1 MSHTADRV
9 ANPGAA
15 SMGAAAESAAPRL
28 SENPLAILPA
38 ATTVANWTE
47 ERITA
52 IRQWTPTLLSFRT
65 TRFRAFR
72 FTPGHYARLGLD
84 AGLDA
89 GSEADAGEALIWRP
103 YSMVSAATDE
113 YLEFLAVLVSDGAF
127 SQRLAALRVGDPVRV
142 DKAAFGF
149 LTVDQLAPG
158 RDLWMLASGTG
169 LGPFIS
175 ILRDPAVWR
184 RFERLILAH
193 GVRRAGE
200 LAYRDEIEALAA
212 NAGGAQLVYLPVVTR
227 EAGATPLS
235 GRIPQLLATG
245 ALEAAAGATLSVE
258 HSRLMVCGNPEMAR
272 ELRQQLGALGFSTTR
287 RGVPGQMA
295 FEKYW

>member
-1 MSHTADRV
+1 MDQSADRF
-9 ANPGAA
+9 
-15 SMGAAAESAAPRL
+15 APPD
-28 SENPLAILPA
+28 NPLAILPA
-38 ATTVANWTE
+38 AAPAANWTE
-47 ERITA
+47 ERVLA
-52 IRQWTPTLLSFRT
+52 IRHWTPTLLSFRT
-65 TRFRAFR
+65 TRYRAFR
-72 FTPGHYARLGLD
+72 FTPGHYARLGLGGEA
-84 AGLDA
+84 AGQPPASAAD
-89 GSEADAGEALIWRP
+89 GSEIAAGDGVVWRP

-113 YLEFLAVLVSDGAF
+113 HLEFISVLVPGGAF
-127 SQRLAALRVGDPVRV
+127 SQRLAALRVGDPIRV

-169 LGPFIS
+169 LGPFVS
-175 ILRDPAVWR
+175 ILRDPAVWG

-212 NAGGAQLVYLPVVTR
+212 NAGGARLVYLPIVTR
-227 EAGATPLS
+227 EAGATPLA
-235 GRIPQLLATG
+235 GRIPQLLAAG
-245 ALEAAAGATLSVE
+245 ALEAAAGAALGVE

-272 ELRQQLGALGFSTTR
+272 ELRQQLGALGFATTR

>member
-1 MSHTADRV
+1 MGPSADR
-9 ANPGAA
+9 
-15 SMGAAAESAAPRL
+15 L
-28 SENPLAILPA
+28 DNPLAILPA
-38 ATTVANWTE
+38 AAPAANWTE
-47 ERITA
+47 ERVLA
-52 IRQWTPTLLSFRT
+52 IRHWTPTLLSFRT
-65 TRFRAFR
+65 TRYRAFR
-72 FTPGHYARLGLD
+72 FTPGHYARLGLGGEA
-84 AGLDA
+84 AGQPPA
-89 GSEADAGEALIWRP
+89 SAASGSETAAGDGVVWRP

-113 YLEFLAVLVSDGAF
+113 HLEFISVLVPGGAF
-127 SQRLAALRVGDPVRV
+127 SQRLAELRIGDPIRV

-169 LGPFIS
+169 LGPFVA
-175 ILRDPAVWR
+175 ILRDPAVWG

-212 NAGGAQLVYLPVVTR
+212 NAGGAQLVYLPIVTR

-235 GRIPQLLATG
+235 GRIPQLLAAG
-245 ALEAAAGATLSVE
+245 ALEAAAGATLSIE

>member
-1 MSHTADRV
+1 MGPSADR
-9 ANPGAA
+9 
-15 SMGAAAESAAPRL
+15 L
-28 SENPLAILPA
+28 DNPLAILPA
-38 ATTVANWTE
+38 AAPAANWTE
-47 ERITA
+47 ERVLA
-52 IRQWTPTLLSFRT
+52 IRHWTPTLLSFRT
-65 TRFRAFR
+65 TRYRAFR
-72 FTPGHYARLGLD
+72 FTPGHYARLGLGGEA
-84 AGLDA
+84 AGQPPASAAD
-89 GSEADAGEALIWRP
+89 GSETAAGDGVVWRP

-113 YLEFLAVLVSDGAF
+113 HLEFISVLVPGGAF
-127 SQRLAALRVGDPVRV
+127 SQRLAELRVGDPIRV

-169 LGPFIS
+169 LGPFVA
-175 ILRDPAVWR
+175 ILRDPAVWG

-212 NAGGAQLVYLPVVTR
+212 NAGGAQLVYLPIVTR

-235 GRIPQLLATG
+235 GRIPQLLAAG
-245 ALEAAAGATLSVE
+245 ALEAAAGATLSIE

>member
-1 MSHTADRV
+1 MDQSADRF
-9 ANPGAA
+9 
-15 SMGAAAESAAPRL
+15 APPD
-28 SENPLAILPA
+28 NPLAILPA
-38 ATTVANWTE
+38 AAPAANWTE
-47 ERITA
+47 ERVLA
-52 IRQWTPTLLSFRT
+52 IRHWTPTLLSFRT
-65 TRFRAFR
+65 TRYRAFR
-72 FTPGHYARLGLD
+72 FTPGHYARLGLGGEA
-84 AGLDA
+84 AGQPPASAAD
-89 GSEADAGEALIWRP
+89 GSETAAGDGVVWRP

-113 YLEFLAVLVSDGAF
+113 HLEFISVLVPGGAF
-127 SQRLAALRVGDPVRV
+127 SQRLAELRVGDPIRV

-169 LGPFIS
+169 LGPFVA
-175 ILRDPAVWR
+175 ILRDPAVWG

-212 NAGGAQLVYLPVVTR
+212 NAGDAQLVYLPIVTR

-235 GRIPQLLATG
+235 GRIPQLLAAG
-245 ALEAAAGATLSVE
+245 ALERAAGAALGVE

>member
-1 MSHTADRV
+1 MGPSADR
-9 ANPGAA
+9 
-15 SMGAAAESAAPRL
+15 L
-28 SENPLAILPA
+28 DNPLAILPA
-38 ATTVANWTE
+38 AAPAANWTE
-47 ERITA
+47 ERVLA
-52 IRQWTPTLLSFRT
+52 IRHWTPTLLSFRT
-65 TRFRAFR
+65 TRYRAFR
-72 FTPGHYARLGLD
+72 FTPGHYARLGLGGEA
-84 AGLDA
+84 AGQPPASAAD
-89 GSEADAGEALIWRP
+89 GSETAAGDGVVWRP

-113 YLEFLAVLVSDGAF
+113 HLEFISVLVPGGAF
-127 SQRLAALRVGDPVRV
+127 SQRLAELRVGDPIRV

-169 LGPFIS
+169 LGPFVA
-175 ILRDPAVWR
+175 ILRDPAVWGC
-184 RFERLILAH
+184 FERLILAH

-212 NAGGAQLVYLPVVTR
+212 NAGGAQLVYLPIVTR

-235 GRIPQLLATG
+235 GRIPQLLAAG
-245 ALEAAAGATLSVE
+245 ALEAAAGATLSIE

>member
-1 MSHTADRV
+1 MDQSADR
-9 ANPGAA
+9 
-15 SMGAAAESAAPRL
+15 L
-28 SENPLAILPA
+28 DNPLAILPA
-38 ATTVANWTE
+38 AAPAANWTE
-47 ERITA
+47 ERVLA
-52 IRQWTPTLLSFRT
+52 IRHWTPTLLSFRT
-65 TRFRAFR
+65 TRYRAFR
-72 FTPGHYARLGLD
+72 FTPGHYARLGLGGEA
-84 AGLDA
+84 AGQPPA
-89 GSEADAGEALIWRP
+89 SAASGSESAAGDDVVWRP

-113 YLEFLAVLVSDGAF
+113 HLEFISVLVPGGAF
-127 SQRLAALRVGDPVRV
+127 SQRLAELRVGDPIRV

-169 LGPFIS
+169 LGPFVA
-175 ILRDPAVWR
+175 ILRDPAVWG

-212 NAGGAQLVYLPVVTR
+212 NAGGAQLVYLPIVTR

-235 GRIPQLLATG
+235 GRIPQLLAAG
-245 ALEAAAGATLSVE
+245 ALERAAGAALGVE

>member
-1 MSHTADRV
+1 MDQSADRFD
-9 ANPGAA
+9 
-15 SMGAAAESAAPRL
+15 
-28 SENPLAILPA
+28 NPLAILPA
-38 ATTVANWTE
+38 AAPAANWTE
-47 ERITA
+47 ERVLA
-52 IRQWTPTLLSFRT
+52 IRHWTPTLLSFRT
-65 TRFRAFR
+65 TRYRAFR
-72 FTPGHYARLGLD
+72 FTPGHYARLGLGGEA
-84 AGLDA
+84 AGQPPASA
-89 GSEADAGEALIWRP
+89 GGAGENASSTTGESASGGADGVVWRP

-113 YLEFLAVLVSDGAF
+113 HLEFISVLVPGGAF
-127 SQRLAALRVGDPVRV
+127 SQRLAELRVGDAIRV

-169 LGPFIS
+169 LGPFVA
-175 ILRDPAVWR
+175 ILRDPAVWG

-200 LAYRDEIEALAA
+200 LAYRDEIEVLAA
-212 NAGGAQLVYLPVVTR
+212 NAGGVQLVYLPIVTR

-235 GRIPQLLATG
+235 GRIPQLLAAG
-245 ALEAAAGATLSVE
+245 ALERAAAATLSVE

>member
-1 MSHTADRV
+1 MDRSADRL
-9 ANPGAA
+9 
-15 SMGAAAESAAPRL
+15 AP
-28 SENPLAILPA
+28 SDNPLAILPA
-38 ATTVANWTE
+38 AAPAANWTE
-47 ERITA
+47 ERVLA
-52 IRQWTPTLLSFRT
+52 IRHWTPTLLSFRT
-65 TRFRAFR
+65 TRYRSFR
-72 FTPGHYARLGLD
+72 FTPGHYARLGLGGG
-84 AGLDA
+84 AGGQPPASAAA
-89 GSEADAGEALIWRP
+89 GSETAAGDGVVWRP

-113 YLEFLAVLVSDGAF
+113 HLEFISVLVPGGAF
-127 SQRLAALRVGDPVRV
+127 SQRLAELRVGDAIRV

-169 LGPFIS
+169 LGPFVA
-175 ILRDPAVWR
+175 ILRDPAVWG

-212 NAGGAQLVYLPVVTR
+212 NAGGAQLVYLPIVTR

-235 GRIPQLLATG
+235 GRIPQLLAAG
-245 ALEAAAGATLSVE
+245 ALERAAAATLSVE

>member
-1 MSHTADRV
+1 MDQSADRF
-9 ANPGAA
+9 
-15 SMGAAAESAAPRL
+15 APPD
-28 SENPLAILPA
+28 NPLAILPA
-38 ATTVANWTE
+38 AAPAANWTE
-47 ERITA
+47 ERVLA
-52 IRQWTPTLLSFRT
+52 IRHWTPTLLSFRT
-65 TRFRAFR
+65 TRYRAFR
-72 FTPGHYARLGLD
+72 FTPGHYARLGLGGEA
-84 AGLDA
+84 AGQPPA
-89 GSEADAGEALIWRP
+89 SAASGSETAAGDGVVWRP

-113 YLEFLAVLVSDGAF
+113 HLEFISVLVPGGAF
-127 SQRLAALRVGDPVRV
+127 SQRLAELRVGDPIRV

-169 LGPFIS
+169 LGPFVA
-175 ILRDPAVWR
+175 ILRDPAVWG

-212 NAGGAQLVYLPVVTR
+212 NAGGAQLVYLPIVTR

-235 GRIPQLLATG
+235 GRIPQLLAAG
-245 ALEAAAGATLSVE
+245 ALEAAAGATLSIE

>member
-1 MSHTADRV
+1 MDQSADR
-9 ANPGAA
+9 
-15 SMGAAAESAAPRL
+15 L
-28 SENPLAILPA
+28 DNPLAILPA
-38 ATTVANWTE
+38 AAPVANWTE
-47 ERITA
+47 ERVLA
-52 IRQWTPTLLSFRT
+52 IRHWTPTLLSFRT
-65 TRFRAFR
+65 TRYRAFR
-72 FTPGHYARLGLD
+72 FTPGHYARLGLGGEA
-84 AGLDA
+84 AGQPPASAAD
-89 GSEADAGEALIWRP
+89 GSETAAGDGVVWRP

-113 YLEFLAVLVSDGAF
+113 HLEFISVLVPGGAF
-127 SQRLAALRVGDPVRV
+127 SQRLAELRVGDPIRV

-169 LGPFIS
+169 LGPFVA
-175 ILRDPAVWR
+175 ILRDPAVWG

-212 NAGGAQLVYLPVVTR
+212 NAGGAQLVYLPIVTR

-235 GRIPQLLATG
+235 GRIPQLLAAG
-245 ALEAAAGATLSVE
+245 ALEAAAGATLSIE